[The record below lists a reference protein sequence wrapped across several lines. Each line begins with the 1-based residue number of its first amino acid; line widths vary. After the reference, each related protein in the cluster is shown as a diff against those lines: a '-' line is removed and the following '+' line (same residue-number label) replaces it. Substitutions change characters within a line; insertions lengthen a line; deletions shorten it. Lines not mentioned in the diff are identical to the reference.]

1 MPVEVR
7 LSPSSDAELERELE
21 ANLRH
26 GRAFVPVVVDVELL
40 SDVVLV
46 VVRPLD
52 RSTFTVNARVVMKL
66 EAGAMIGTALEL
78 VGEGADAEER
88 LRAFVRGEGV
98 ASVLADVDAE
108 DLPDLG
114 EPLPGDSGEHDAVG
128 EEPEEEREAGEAQG
142 PMARLR
148 KLSTVERMKLARDG
162 HLEERVLLERL
173 FGKAVWEDLLRN
185 PQITVPEIARIA
197 GKGTVPRVMLE
208 QIVDNP
214 AWGRQ
219 SIVRRALLGNPRVS
233 ADGILK
239 LLRMT
244 PKNELKLI
252 AQTTAYPAAVR
263 GAARK
268 LLDD

>member
-1 MPVEVR
+1 MTAEVR
-7 LSPSSDAELERELE
+7 LSPASDAELERELE

-26 GRAFVPVVVDVELL
+26 GRAFVPVIVDVDLL
-40 SDVVLV
+40 SDVTLVL
-46 VVRPLD
+46 VRPLD
-52 RSTFTVNARVVMKL
+52 HATFSARARVVMKL

-78 VGEGADAEER
+78 DEPGGDFEER
-88 LRAFVRGEGV
+88 LRSFVRGEGV
-98 ASVLADVDAE
+98 ASVLAEVDAE

-114 EPLPGDSGEHDAVG
+114 APPSDEEEEEPP
-128 EEPEEEREAGEAQG
+128 PEEEDEPGDAGG
-142 PMARLR
+142 PLARLR
-148 KLSTVERMKLARDG
+148 RLSMVERTKVAREG
-162 HLEERVLLERL
+162 HLEDRVLLERL

-208 QIVDNP
+208 QIVENP
-214 AWGRQ
+214 AWSRQ

-233 ADGILK
+233 PDGIQK

-244 PKNELKLI
+244 PKNDLKII
-252 AQTTAYPAAVR
+252 AQTSAYPAAVR